1 MSNFTRFV
9 RRSGNAQENRSPED
23 SYRRR
28 TEKRRVRE
36 QFGLLPSVEVI
47 ANVENLIRVFREL
60 KRNAG
65 QAPGEDG
72 VTYADLSSSEVGSC
86 MRGLSLVL
94 LQGQYR
100 PGPSRLLS
108 IPKASGKGDR
118 KLALRNILDRV
129 VAAAVNNA
137 MTPFWENI
145 FLPGSMGFRPHRGP
159 WDMLIQLE
167 RTMVEQDCWVLTID
181 DIKNAFDHVNLE
193 DLMNDHHRQ
202 FQDLKLL

>member
-1 MSNFTRFV
+1 MSSFTRFI
-9 RRSGNAQENRSPED
+9 RRSGTDPERRTPED
-23 SYRRR
+23 FYRRR
-28 TEKRRVRE
+28 IEKRRVRE
-36 QFGLLPSVEVI
+36 QIGLLPSVEEI

-86 MRGLSLVL
+86 MRGLSQVL

-129 VAAAVNNA
+129 IAAAVNNA
-137 MTPFWENI
+137 MTPYWEKE
-145 FLPGSMGFRPHRGP
+145 FLPDSMGFRPHRGP
-159 WDMLIQLE
+159 WDMLIRLE
-167 RTMVEQDCWVLTID
+167 MLMVETDCCV
-181 DIKNAFDHVNLE
+181 
-193 DLMNDHHRQ
+193 
-202 FQDLKLL
+202 